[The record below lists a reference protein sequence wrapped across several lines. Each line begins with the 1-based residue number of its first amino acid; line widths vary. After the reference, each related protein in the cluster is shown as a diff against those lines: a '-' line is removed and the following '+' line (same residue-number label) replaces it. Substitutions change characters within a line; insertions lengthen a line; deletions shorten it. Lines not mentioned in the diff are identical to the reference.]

1 MNKGFANIVLILFG
15 LILGAVAVGI
25 FTVWD
30 GFIPTEQEGVS
41 EAIPAEEETD
51 TDQEEVST
59 PGIDCGIFVASPDS
73 NQTVESPITISGYI
87 SNKGSGPCWP
97 AFEGIAGTVRLF
109 DINDIA
115 VTARA
120 PLALTGDWMTT
131 KRVDFQVTLGY
142 QDTPQDIPG
151 YLLFENTYGEGTGL
165 QVLTHTVPV
174 SF

>member
-1 MNKGFANIVLILFG
+1 MNKGIANIILILLG
-15 LILGAVAVGI
+15 IILSAVAVGI

-30 GFIPTEQEGVS
+30 GFVPIEQEGTS
-41 EAIPAEEETD
+41 EETSVGEVTD
-51 TDQEEVST
+51 IDQEEISV
-59 PGIDCGIFVASPDS
+59 PGIDCGIFVASPDQ
-73 NQTVESPITISGYI
+73 NQTVNSPIIISGYI
-87 SNKGSGPCWP
+87 ANEGSGPCWP

-109 DINDIA
+109 DTNDVA
-115 VTARA
+115 VTART
-120 PLALTGDWMTT
+120 PLTLTGDWMTT

-165 QVLTHTVPV
+165 QILTHTVPV